1 MNNFAAGFGDYLVP
15 VLVVIWVIFSALK
28 KFRGVRTTPNTE
40 SDQEEV
46 QDTTGSI
53 KTLLEQMLLGEEF
66 TAKQPTR
73 NAAQTTTHDEKE
85 VTPVA
90 FRSSSEPAPFL
101 TYENTLYKGGEM
113 AEGPGFSK
121 VEPMLLP
128 QQEEINPVFTWEN
141 QDLKRAIILSE
152 ILKRPYL

>member
-15 VLVVIWVIFSALK
+15 ALVVIWVIFSILK
-28 KFRGVRTTPNTE
+28 KFGAVRTGPAQTTTQTE
-40 SDQEEV
+40 E
-46 QDTTGSI
+46 QDSTGSI

-73 NAAQTTTHDEKE
+73 NAAQTTTHEEKQTASE
-85 VTPVA
+85 A
-90 FRSSSEPAPFL
+90 FRPAPEPAPFL
-101 TYENTLYKGGEM
+101 TYESDLYKGGEM
-113 AEGPGFSK
+113 AVTAPTVQKKSSPEVSAEQSVAAFHWD
-121 VEPMLLP
+121 
-128 QQEEINPVFTWEN
+128 T

>member
-15 VLVVIWVIFSALK
+15 VLVVIWVIFSLMK
-28 KFRGVRTTPNTE
+28 KFRGVRTTPNAE
-40 SDQEEV
+40 NDQEEV
-46 QDTTGSI
+46 QDNTGSI

-101 TYENTLYKGGEM
+101 TYENSLYKGGEM
-113 AEGPGFSK
+113 TEGPGFSK
-121 VEPMLLP
+121 MEATILP
-128 QQEEINPVFTWEN
+128 SREEITPVFTWES
-141 QDLKRAIILSE
+141 QDMKRAIILSE